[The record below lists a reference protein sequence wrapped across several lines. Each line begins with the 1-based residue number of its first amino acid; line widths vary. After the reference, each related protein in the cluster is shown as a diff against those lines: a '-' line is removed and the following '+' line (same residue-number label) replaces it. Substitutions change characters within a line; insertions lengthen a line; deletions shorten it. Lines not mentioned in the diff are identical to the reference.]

1 MARSNAKRIFAGQV
15 YHSMARNA
23 EDAQRIN
30 AVIMATGEFTQDEV
44 NATGAYQFTTY
55 GLLARS
61 DDQIVAVASEEGEDG
76 KLRGVTFIPRAMVVE
91 MVEIGRPRARKA
103 KTCVSSATPDSST
116 S

>member
-1 MARSNAKRIFAGQV
+1 MKLSTRPFVAV
-15 YHSMARNA
+15 LWD
-23 EDAQRIN
+23 DAH
-30 AVIMATGEFTQDEV
+30 AMATGEFTQDEV

-91 MVEIGRPRARKA
+91 MVEIGRPRPARKKKVTREA
-103 KTCVSSATPDSST
+103 VPVRGEE
-116 S
+116 